1 LEAATKEILNGYLE
15 KAQKKLEVAEKLF
28 NSGDYED
35 SVSRAYYAIFHA
47 TQGLLLTEGQKA
59 DTHKGVVTLFS
70 LLFVKTGKFRR
81 ELLRNLANLKDER
94 ETGDYEIFS
103 YTDRETAGSAI
114 KEAKEFL
121 TEAKNYLRKIGL
133 IE

>member
-59 DTHKGVVTLFS
+59 DTHKGVGNPF
-70 LLFVKTGKFRR
+70 
-81 ELLRNLANLKDER
+81 
-94 ETGDYEIFS
+94 
-103 YTDRETAGSAI
+103 
-114 KEAKEFL
+114 
-121 TEAKNYLRKIGL
+121 
-133 IE
+133 

>member
-1 LEAATKEILNGYLE
+1 
-15 KAQKKLEVAEKLF
+15 
-28 NSGDYED
+28 
-35 SVSRAYYAIFHA
+35 
-47 TQGLLLTEGQKA
+47 
-59 DTHKGVVTLFS
+59 
-70 LLFVKTGKFRR
+70 
-81 ELLRNLANLKDER
+81 LRNLANLKDER